1 MKLWIL
7 ILVWLPEMKFFPAA
21 EPAHSSF
28 QVNVTGKVVDAQT
41 NQALAGVH
49 VYIEAGEEEAF
60 SDRNGKFSFQSWKKF
75 PLTVHAEHKDYQKQT
90 LQVSAAGGTLEIKMK
105 KK

>member
-1 MKLWIL
+1 MMKLWIL
-7 ILVWLPEMKFFPAA
+7 ILVWLPGMKFLPAA
-21 EPAHSSF
+21 ESGRSI

-60 SDRNGKFSFQSWKKF
+60 SDRSGKFSFQSWKKF

-90 LQVSAAGGTLEIKMK
+90 LQVSTAGGPLEIKMK